1 MIDLAC
7 SVMKELLILVAHL
20 MTTIAKLLSFGGAK
34 AVIADSLLMKWKL
47 LIMDRIRRYTPN
59 QQPAAES
66 TYTYLACRQ

>member
-34 AVIADSLLMKWKL
+34 AVIADTLLMK
-47 LIMDRIRRYTPN
+47 
-59 QQPAAES
+59 
-66 TYTYLACRQ
+66 